1 MNVEIVQE
9 AKVELEEAIDYY
21 EELEQGLGIR
31 FKEEARHAIQ
41 WIRDNPLM
49 PRVRTKGYR
58 RVNLKVFPFY
68 VAYFIRAGSIWVWRL
83 LMADG
88 ARNTGSKERKK
99 SIEKV
104 SSRI

>member
-9 AKVELEEAIDYY
+9 AKIELEEAIAYY
-21 EELEQGLGIR
+21 EEIEQGLGFR
-31 FKEEARHAIQ
+31 FKEEARHSIR

-68 VAYFIRAGSIWVWRL
+68 VAYFIHAGSIWILAIAHGRRRPEYWF
-83 LMADG
+83 
-88 ARNTGSKERKK
+88 ERKK
-99 SIEKV
+99 KID
-104 SSRI
+104 